1 MCVWT
6 TVWVFFRHK
15 EAIKKWDEAIQLTPD
30 NPDLYEMKSQV
41 ISLKPIFLFFI
52 FFPYTT
58 IIISTT
64 LNFYF
69 WVNLIGLLVSNLSLK
84 ELEEE
89 E

>member
-6 TVWVFFRHK
+6 TVCAFFRHK

-41 ISLKPIFLFFI
+41 IFLKPIFLFFL
-52 FFPYTT
+52 FSPYTT

-64 LNFYF
+64 LHFYF
-69 WVNLIGLLVSNLSLK
+69 WVNLIGLLVSSLS
-84 ELEEE
+84 
-89 E
+89 